1 MAKFRREHSSG
12 GIIFRNNNGKLE
24 VALIARINTRGKKVW
39 CLPKG
44 KVERGENPEETARRE
59 VREETGMNADIV
71 KKLGSINYW
80 FISPE
85 DKSKVYK
92 TVDFYLMKYK
102 SGSSEDHDWEV
113 EEVKWVDIDS
123 AFKMMEY
130 PSERKMMSKAKEEL
144 ENIAEGGGE

>member
-1 MAKFRREHSSG
+1 MVKFRREHSSG

-44 KVERGENPEETARRE
+44 KVEKGESSEETARRE

-80 FISPE
+80 FVSPE

-92 TVDFYLMKYK
+92 IVDFYLMKYK
-102 SGSSEDHDWEV
+102 SGSSENHDWEV

-130 PSERKMMSKAKEEL
+130 PSERKMMFKAKEEL
-144 ENIAEGGGE
+144 KNIAEGGGE